1 MSITIQT
8 VAISGEVIYP
18 TNVFTWRHSCRTRFA
33 ATASEF
39 GSRRFSGIQFLGFLA
54 GRDPHDLD
62 GRADHVGGRFLPRG
76 PRGISAS
83 VAAGAG
89 ARRAVDRRFDLCDNL
104 VSRHSPEAAL
114 VSFAEIFGHAIS
126 AVLGVLIVRVD
137 VVIPALAAF
146 YDCAGL
152 LQ

>member
-1 MSITIQT
+1 MCLPGVIPAARALPPRLPSSAAADLAESSSSGSSP
-8 VAISGEVIYP
+8 VAIRMTS
-18 TNVFTWRHSCRTRFA
+18 TA
-33 ATASEF
+33 APITSA
-39 GSRRFSGIQFLGFLA
+39 GRFS
-54 GRDPHDLD
+54 
-62 GRADHVGGRFLPRG
+62 PRG

-83 VAAGAG
+83 VAAGAV

-114 VSFAEIFGHAIS
+114 VSFAEILGHAIS
-126 AVLGVLIVRVD
+126 AVRAVLIVRVD